1 MGNHRSKT
9 AKMRRFH
16 LARNTLLGLN
26 ELTYSLSITYRYST
40 VAYSLAYVKRRKSI
54 ELVAI
59 KGMNAYRK
67 SARTRLVR
75 RANT

>member
-9 AKMRRFH
+9 AKIRGFH

-26 ELTYSLSITYRYST
+26 ELTYSFPITYRYYRT
-40 VAYSLAYVKRRKSI
+40 LYSLAYVEYPKAI

-59 KGMNAYRK
+59 KGMNAYRNEQIGPPCK
-67 SARTRLVR
+67 YLI
-75 RANT
+75 

>member
-1 MGNHRSKT
+1 MGPVEPAVLQHI
-9 AKMRRFH
+9 H

-26 ELTYSLSITYRYST
+26 ELTYSLPITYRYST
-40 VAYSLAYVKRRKSI
+40 VFILAYVDHPKAI

-67 SARTRLVR
+67 DQIGPPCKYLID
-75 RANT
+75 